1 MSTALASAALAS
13 AVLDL
18 VRAAAPSADA
28 EVTVSTATLAL
39 TRFANS
45 SIHQNVAD
53 SGTRIRL
60 RLHLDGRTASG
71 ATTGTDPESLGRL
84 VASTVAAARLLPV
97 DHGWPGLTP
106 PAPTAATGNWDDATA
121 DAPPEVRAAIVADF
135 IAATGGLEAAGFCR
149 THADRLTYANT
160 AGQHVAA
167 AYTSAAADGIA
178 RLPADDGVR
187 ADGVARRA
195 ATAVGDLDGSALGTI
210 AAAKARAG
218 ADPVE
223 LPPGRYEVVLEPS
236 AVADV
241 LTLLGMY
248 GFNGRAVN
256 EGRSFLLPG
265 TAQFD
270 ANVTLEDDATDPGAI
285 GPGFDA
291 EGTPK
296 RRTPLVTAGL
306 AGGPVHDR
314 RTAAEAGTE
323 STGHAIPG
331 GERFG
336 AMPENLFLRPGGGGT
351 VDDLVAGVE
360 RGLLVS
366 DLWYTRVLDPKT
378 LVVTGLTRNGVW
390 LIEDGRLRRPVS
402 NLRFTQSYA
411 DALGPGNV
419 PAVGSAPASVPVSW
433 DLGAL
438 NTPPLRLASWNMTG
452 GASG

>member
-1 MSTALASAALAS
+1 MTAALAA
-13 AVLDL
+13 AVLEL
-18 VRAAAPSADA
+18 VRAAAPAAEADVRVA
-28 EVTVSTATLAL
+28 ESTLAL

-45 SIHQNVAD
+45 FVHQNVAD
-53 SGTRIRL
+53 TGTRIRL
-60 RLHLDGRTASG
+60 RMHLDGRTASG
-71 ATTGTDPESLGRL
+71 STNGTDPGSLARL
-84 VASTVAAARLLPV
+84 VASTIAAAALLPV

-106 PAPTAATGNWDDATA
+106 PAPAATAGNWDGVTA
-121 DAPPEVRAAIVADF
+121 DAPPEVRAGIVRHF
-135 IAATGGLEAAGFCR
+135 VAAAGGLESAGFCR
-149 THADRLTYANT
+149 THAERLTYANT
-160 AGQHVAA
+160 AGQEVNA

-178 RLPADDGVR
+178 RLAAGAGDVR
-187 ADGVARRA
+187 ADGVARQA
-195 ATAVGDLDGSALGTI
+195 ATAVGALDGAALGSI
-210 AAAKARAG
+210 AAAKAQAG

-256 EGRSFLLPG
+256 EGRSFLVPG

-270 ANVTLEDDATDPGAI
+270 PAVTLDDDATDPAAI
-285 GPGFDA
+285 GAGFDA

-296 RRTPLVTAGL
+296 RPTPLVTAGL
-306 AGGPVHDR
+306 SGGPVHDR

-336 AMPENLFLRPGGGGT
+336 AMPENLFLRPGPGGT

-390 LIEDGRLRRPVS
+390 LIEGGRIRRAVS

-411 DALGPGNV
+411 DALGAGNV
-419 PAVGSAPASVPVSW
+419 GAVGSVVASVPVSW

-438 NTPPLRLASWNMTG
+438 STPPVRLASWNMTG

>member
-1 MSTALASAALAS
+1 MSAALAT
-13 AVLDL
+13 AVLEL
-18 VRAAAPSADA
+18 VRTAAPGAEA
-28 EVTVSTATLAL
+28 EVRVAESTLAL

-45 SIHQNVAD
+45 FVHQNVAD

-60 RLHLDGRTASG
+60 RVHLDGRTASG
-71 ATTGTDPESLGRL
+71 SATGTDPAALGRL

-97 DHGWPGLTP
+97 DHGWPGLTG
-106 PAPTAATGNWDDATA
+106 PAAVATAGNWDEPTA
-121 DAPPEVRAAIVADF
+121 DAPPEVRAALVRDFVA
-135 IAATGGLEAAGFCR
+135 AADGLESAGFCR
-149 THADRLTYANT
+149 THAERLTYANT
-160 AGQHVAA
+160 AGQHVGAT
-167 AYTSAAADGIA
+167 YTSAAADGIA
-178 RLPADDGVR
+178 RLAAGPGGIR

-195 ATAVGDLDGSALGTI
+195 AAAVGELDGTALGTI
-210 AAAKARAG
+210 AAAKARAA
-218 ADPVE
+218 ADPTE

-241 LTLLGMY
+241 LTLLGMH

-256 EGRSFLLPG
+256 EGRSFLVPG

-270 ANVTLEDDATDPGAI
+270 PAVTLDDDATDPAAI
-285 GPGFDA
+285 GAGFDA

-296 RRTPLVTAGL
+296 RPTPLVAAGVS
-306 AGGPVHDR
+306 GGPVHDR

-323 STGHAIPG
+323 STGHAVPG

-390 LIEDGRLRRPVS
+390 LIEDGKVRRAVS

-419 PAVGSAPASVPVSW
+419 LGVGSVPASVPVSW

-438 NTPPLRLASWNMTG
+438 HSPPVRLASWNMTG

>member
-1 MSTALASAALAS
+1 
-13 AVLDL
+13 
-18 VRAAAPSADA
+18 
-28 EVTVSTATLAL
+28 
-39 TRFANS
+39 
-45 SIHQNVAD
+45 
-53 SGTRIRL
+53 
-60 RLHLDGRTASG
+60 
-71 ATTGTDPESLGRL
+71 

-97 DHGWPGLTP
+97 DHGWPGLAP
-106 PAPTAATGNWDDATA
+106 PAPVSAAGNWDDATA
-121 DAPPEVRAAIVADF
+121 DAAPEVRAALVRDF
-135 IAATGGLEAAGFCR
+135 IAAAGGLEAAGFCR
-149 THADRLTYANT
+149 THAERLTYANT
-160 AGQHVAA
+160 AGQQVGAA
-167 AYTSAAADGIA
+167 CTSAAADGIA
-178 RLPADDGVR
+178 RLAAGAGGLR
-187 ADGVARRA
+187 ADGVARQA
-195 ATAVGDLDGSALGTI
+195 ATAVGELDGTALGTV

-256 EGRSFLLPG
+256 EGRSFLVPG
-265 TAQFD
+265 TVQFD
-270 ANVTLEDDATDPGAI
+270 ANVTLDDDATDPEAI
-285 GPGFDA
+285 GAGFDA

-296 RRTPLVTAGL
+296 RPASLVTAGVS
-306 AGGPVHDR
+306 GGPLHDR

-336 AMPENLFLRPGGGGT
+336 AMPENLFLRPGGGGA
-351 VDDLVAGVE
+351 VDDLVAGMA

-390 LIEDGRLRRPVS
+390 LVEDGKIRRAVS

-419 PAVGSAPASVPVSW
+419 RAVGSVPVSVPVSW
-433 DLGAL
+433 DVGAL
-438 NTPPLRLASWNMTG
+438 RTPPVRLASWNMTG